1 MELFLYGLCALFRT
15 YISDYLDHK
24 PHFNRGEVEQI
35 IVKGKHEPIVT
46 EEEYYK
52 VQEMLRSR
60 QIRK

>member
-1 MELFLYGLCALFRT
+1 MLKVKFPKKN
-15 YISDYLDHK
+15 K